1 MTKKDEQRGRLSTT
15 AARKWIAQ
23 NAFIP
28 NQSDCWPTREVVR
41 AMTEFAESCQL
52 SEAEIEEVARIA
64 TTYFLEGESQMRITH
79 HTLELAKLLRG
90 KLGGAGL

>member
-1 MTKKDEQRGRLSTT
+1 MTKTDTLRGRFSTT

-41 AMTEFAESCQL
+41 AMTEFAESCQPT
-52 SEAEIEEVARIA
+52 EAEIEEVARA
-64 TTYFLEGESQMRITH
+64 LEAEQYRRACNEDDEMRAP
-79 HTLELAKLLRG
+79 EFAELLRG
-90 KLGGAGL
+90 KLGGTNG